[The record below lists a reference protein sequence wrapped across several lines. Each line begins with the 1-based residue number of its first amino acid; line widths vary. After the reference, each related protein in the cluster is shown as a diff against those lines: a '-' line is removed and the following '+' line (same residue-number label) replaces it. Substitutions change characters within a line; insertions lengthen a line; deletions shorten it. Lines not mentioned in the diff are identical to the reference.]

1 MKKDSVGK
9 EYKEYMVLTLVLGVI
24 VLVSSI
30 VFLHEGLIAVA
41 IPLLIIPSTY
51 LIGLKINSIE
61 LLRRYVLYGLFLSV
75 ILELVLFVISMTITG
90 KAFSL
95 SIGLG
100 ILIYL
105 LYHETCAWLNERRN
119 KTCKRTTEYAERG
132 EMKDNDNVET
142 CC

>member
-1 MKKDSVGK
+1 MEKDSVSK
-9 EYKEYMVLTLVLGVI
+9 EYKEYMVLTLVLGII

-75 ILELVLFVISMTITG
+75 ILELVLFVVSMTIIG
-90 KAFSL
+90 KASSL
-95 SIGLG
+95 GIGLG

-119 KTCKRTTEYAERG
+119 KTCKRTTKYAECG